1 MIIQPIPSD
10 GNCLFGALASFFR
23 SPQINHR
30 ILRRMLVHYIV
41 QHPKDFEMDILAEGY
56 PSVDAYCQHMARENT
71 WGDGV
76 CLQCF
81 TMIFNVNVWVCYSRN
96 GAANGANE
104 ANEAPTLISSHKE
117 GAPNLALLL
126 TNNHYDRILAWK

>member
-1 MIIQPIPSD
+1 
-10 GNCLFGALASFFR
+10 
-23 SPQINHR
+23 
-30 ILRRMLVHYIV
+30 
-41 QHPKDFEMDILAEGY
+41 
-56 PSVDAYCQHMARENT
+56 MARENT

-96 GAANGANE
+96 GASGQKNE
-104 ANEAPTLISSHKE
+104 PPTLISSLKE

-126 TNNHYDRILAWK
+126 TNNHYDRILGKFFFFG